1 MKYNYDRD
9 TLEAY
14 LIEFLTMP
22 SIIAAEFNRPS
33 NYKIVT
39 DLAKEYGVNLDIVI
53 LLVAINRVS
62 LDELSEYFVDNL
74 GLDKVRA
81 DELAD
86 KLRENFFLPILNK
99 LAFLSPNPSPEDH
112 TIIKDIFSKQLL
124 NELTADPVLINALN
138 RKIFMWLSEDLDGAK
153 RQIENAMLNN
163 QETITPGKI
172 TVNNEKV
179 PGTISNWLRCFMS
192 EQGAVNFDSLSISEF
207 LSSSR
212 NTANLTAEEKKI
224 LSALLNTYRNIKFF
238 PDSMP
243 SDDGSD
249 WAIIPLPIVESADT
263 TPSQLSSQPKE
274 ERLSE
279 EEVLPQASSGAV
291 APTLDADRINKI
303 NQLKLLLKRYGE
315 DSIEGQAIGEEIAKL
330 EHGQ

>member
-1 MKYNYDRD
+1 MKYTYDRD

-14 LIEFLTMP
+14 LVEFLTMP
-22 SIIAAEFNRPS
+22 PIITAEFNRPS

-62 LDELSEYFVDNL
+62 LDELSEYLVDNL
-74 GLDKVRA
+74 GLDQARA

-86 KLRENFFLPILNK
+86 KLRDNFFLPILNK
-99 LAFLSPNPSPEDH
+99 LAFLGPNYSSEDCA
-112 TIIKDIFSKQLL
+112 IIKDIFNKQLL

-163 QETITPGKI
+163 QEKI
-172 TVNNEKV
+172 TTEQVTINNEKL
-179 PGTISNWLRCFMS
+179 PGTISNWLRCFIN
-192 EQGAVNFDSLSISEF
+192 ERGAVNFDSLSISEF

-224 LSALLNTYRNIKFF
+224 LSVLLNTYRNIKFF

-249 WAIIPLPIVESADT
+249 WAIIPLPIMESADT
-263 TPSQLSSQPKE
+263 ITGQLSSQPKE
-274 ERLSE
+274 ERPP
-279 EEVLPQASSGAV
+279 EEVPSQASSEVV

-315 DSIEGQAIGEEIAKL
+315 DSIEGQAIREEIAKL
-330 EHGQ
+330 ERS

>member
-1 MKYNYDRD
+1 MKYTYDRD

-14 LIEFLTMP
+14 LVEFLTMP
-22 SIIAAEFNRPS
+22 PIITAEFNRPS

-74 GLDKVRA
+74 ALDQARA

-86 KLRENFFLPILNK
+86 KLRDNFFLPILNK
-99 LAFLSPNPSPEDH
+99 LAFLGPNYSSEDRA
-112 TIIKDIFSKQLL
+112 IIKDIFNKQLL
-124 NELTADPVLINALN
+124 NELTADTVLINALN

-163 QETITPGKI
+163 QEKI
-172 TVNNEKV
+172 TTEQVTINNEKL
-179 PGTISNWLRCFMS
+179 PGTISNWLRCFIN
-192 EQGAVNFDSLSISEF
+192 ERGAVNFDSLSISEF

-224 LSALLNTYRNIKFF
+224 LSVLLNTYRNIKFF

-249 WAIIPLPIVESADT
+249 WAIIPLPIMESADT
-263 TPSQLSSQPKE
+263 ITNQLSSQPKE
-274 ERLSE
+274 ERLPEEIPPQISSE
-279 EEVLPQASSGAV
+279 VV

-315 DSIEGQAIGEEIAKL
+315 DSIIEGQAIREEIAKL
-330 EHGQ
+330 ERS

>member
-1 MKYNYDRD
+1 MKYTYDRD

-14 LIEFLTMP
+14 LVEFLTMP
-22 SIIAAEFNRPS
+22 PIITAEFNRPS

-74 GLDKVRA
+74 ALDQARA

-86 KLRENFFLPILNK
+86 KLRDNFFLPILNK
-99 LAFLSPNPSPEDH
+99 LAFLGPNYSSEDRA
-112 TIIKDIFSKQLL
+112 IIKDIFNKQLL
-124 NELTADPVLINALN
+124 NELTADTVLINALN

-163 QETITPGKI
+163 QEKI
-172 TVNNEKV
+172 TTEQVTINNEKL
-179 PGTISNWLRCFMS
+179 PGTISNWLRCFIN
-192 EQGAVNFDSLSISEF
+192 ERGAVNFDSLSISEF

-224 LSALLNTYRNIKFF
+224 LSVLLNTYRNIKFF

-249 WAIIPLPIVESADT
+249 WAIIPLPIMESADT
-263 TPSQLSSQPKE
+263 ITNQLSSQPKE
-274 ERLSE
+274 ERLPEEIPPQISSE
-279 EEVLPQASSGAV
+279 VV

-315 DSIEGQAIGEEIAKL
+315 DSIEGQAIREEIAKL
-330 EHGQ
+330 ERS

>member
-1 MKYNYDRD
+1 MKYTYDRD
-9 TLEAY
+9 TLESY
-14 LIEFLTMP
+14 LAEFLTMP
-22 SIIAAEFNRPS
+22 PIIAAEFNRPS

-39 DLAKEYGVNLDIVI
+39 DLAKEYGVNLDILI
-53 LLVAINRVS
+53 LLVAIDRVS
-62 LDELSEYFVDNL
+62 MDELSEYLVDNL
-74 GLDKVRA
+74 GLDRARA
-81 DELAD
+81 DELAN
-86 KLRENFFLPILNK
+86 KLRDNFFLPIFNK
-99 LAFLSPNPSPEDH
+99 LAFLGPNYSSEDRA
-112 TIIKDIFSKQLL
+112 IIKDIFNKQLL
-124 NELTADPVLINALN
+124 NELTADPVLVNALN

-163 QETITPGKI
+163 QETITSGKI
-172 TVNNEKV
+172 IINNEKV
-179 PGTISNWLRCFMS
+179 PGTVSNWLRCFIS

-249 WAIIPLPIVESADT
+249 WAIIPLPIMESVDT
-263 TPSQLSSQPKE
+263 TSSQLSSQPQE
-274 ERLSE
+274 ERPPE
-279 EEVLPQASSGAV
+279 EEALAQASSEVV

-315 DSIEGQAIGEEIAKL
+315 DSIEGQAIREEIAKL
-330 EHGQ
+330 ERS

>member
-1 MKYNYDRD
+1 MKYTYDRD

-14 LIEFLTMP
+14 LVEFLTMP
-22 SIIAAEFNRPS
+22 PIITAEFNRPS

-74 GLDKVRA
+74 ALDQARA

-86 KLRENFFLPILNK
+86 KLRDNFFLPILNK
-99 LAFLSPNPSPEDH
+99 LAFLGPNYSSEDRA
-112 TIIKDIFSKQLL
+112 IIKDIFNKQLL
-124 NELTADPVLINALN
+124 NELTADTVLINALN

-163 QETITPGKI
+163 QEKI
-172 TVNNEKV
+172 TTEQVTINNEKL
-179 PGTISNWLRCFMS
+179 PGTISNWLRCFIN
-192 EQGAVNFDSLSISEF
+192 ERGAVNFDSLSISEF

-224 LSALLNTYRNIKFF
+224 LSVLLNTYRNIKFF

-249 WAIIPLPIVESADT
+249 WAIIPLPIMESADT
-263 TPSQLSSQPKE
+263 ITGQLSSQPKE
-274 ERLSE
+274 ERPP
-279 EEVLPQASSGAV
+279 EEVPSQASSEVV

-315 DSIEGQAIGEEIAKL
+315 DSIEGQAIREEIAKL
-330 EHGQ
+330 ERS